1 MNTFGMLRARG
12 DFMFKKVTLYTD
24 QLEDMK
30 GFYEYQMGFRIVE
43 EDSKS
48 FTLAIGSSTLIF
60 RESERKAV
68 YHFAFNIPGNQFT
81 LAKSWAAS
89 RVTLNRQE
97 GMNEIFYANFNADA
111 FYFQD
116 PAGNVVEFIAR
127 RNIDRMGDFT
137 IDSLLNISEVS
148 ITTPFVEDIGEL
160 LEDMDIPVR
169 GNKGIEPK
177 ALNFLGRDDAFILLV
192 APKRTW
198 YFSKQ
203 KSEVHP
209 LTIEL
214 VDGRQIEIDEEGHF
228 QETIPAKPVEEG
240 LEKIGFSGV
249 VLLKKEQL
257 WTIAKGFADRANA
270 RPNSLGTRFAIAS
283 GCKIFTAV
291 VICQLVEEERLAF
304 DDLLS
309 SLLPETFPDFDVTLH
324 QLLTHTSGIPD
335 YFDEEQNGS
344 FEAIWQTQPMY
355 LMKTASDFVPLFQH
369 KEMLFEPGE
378 KFQYNNAGFIALGLV
393 AEKITGQPFTE
404 IVEDRIFGPA
414 EMNNSG
420 YFSLDRLPPET
431 AYGYIDDGDVW
442 RTNQYAVPI
451 TGGPD
456 GGAFVTAG
464 DMALFWERLM
474 DGRLLSI
481 EMLATMLK
489 PHAASRYSD
498 YGYGIWVSRE
508 GEQKYFVTGFDP
520 GVSFQSVYY
529 ARTGAV
535 LAVLSN
541 RSEGAYEAMKLVETS
556 LVDKRN
562 IE

>member
-1 MNTFGMLRARG
+1 MHTFGMLRARG

-43 EDSKS
+43 EDSES

-60 RESERKAV
+60 KESERKSV

-127 RNIDRMGDFT
+127 RNVDRMGDFT

-270 RPNSLGTRFAIAS
+270 RPNSLSTRFAIAS

-291 VICQLVEEERLAF
+291 VICQLVEEERLSF
-304 DDLLS
+304 NDLLS
-309 SLLPETFPDFDVTLH
+309 SLLPETFPNFDVTLH

-335 YFDEEQNGS
+335 YFDEEQSGD
-344 FEAIWQTQPMY
+344 FEALWKTHPMY
-355 LMKTASDFVPLFQH
+355 LMKSASDFVPLFQY

-414 EMNNSG
+414 DMSNSG

-431 AYGYIDDGDVW
+431 AYGYIDEGDAW
-442 RTNQYAVPI
+442 RTNQYAVPV

-456 GGAFVTAG
+456 GGAYVTAG
-464 DMALFWERLM
+464 DMALFWECLM
-474 DGRLLSI
+474 DGRLVSI

-489 PHAASRYSD
+489 PHATSRYND

-529 ARTGAV
+529 ARTGTV

-541 RSEGAYEAMKLVETS
+541 RSEGAYEAKKLVEDS
-556 LVDKRN
+556 LIEEKR
-562 IE
+562 

>member
-1 MNTFGMLRARG
+1 
-12 DFMFKKVTLYTD
+12 MFKKVTLYTD

-43 EDSKS
+43 EDSES

-177 ALNFLGRDDAFILLV
+177 ALNFLGREDAFILLV

-240 LEKIGFSGV
+240 LEKIDFSGV

-270 RPNSLGTRFAIAS
+270 RPNALSTRFAIAS

-309 SLLPETFPDFDVTLH
+309 ALLPKTFPDFDVTLH
-324 QLLTHTSGIPD
+324 QLLTHTAGIPD
-335 YFDEEQNGS
+335 YFDEQQNES
-344 FEAIWQTQPMY
+344 FEAVWQTHPMY

-369 KEMLFEPGE
+369 KKMLFEPGE

-404 IVEDRIFGPA
+404 IVEERIFGPA
-414 EMNNSG
+414 EMMASG
-420 YFSLDRLPPET
+420 YFSLDHLPADT
-431 AYGYIDDGDVW
+431 AHGYIEEGESW

-451 TGGPD
+451 KGGPD

-474 DGRLLSI
+474 DGRLVSV
-481 EMLATMLK
+481 EMLAMMLK
-489 PHAASRYSD
+489 PHASSRYND
-498 YGYGIWVSRE
+498 YGYGVWISRE

-541 RSEGAYEAMKLVETS
+541 HSEGAYEAMKLVETS
-556 LVDKRN
+556 L
-562 IE
+562 IEST